1 MATYRVEGHQV
12 TGGGRLVTRRAANG
26 APYKQLH
33 LIFPLQRKVCEYVR
47 HATVSQERDP
57 NRFNNLRNAWGEWA
71 DSYGEIVAKMKS
83 NRLDLKRQ
91 KILAEARAKQEA
103 KGAAYTE
110 QRQHER
116 RSWRLAYTSRYEQT

>member
-1 MATYRVEGHQV
+1 M
-12 TGGGRLVTRRAANG
+12 
-26 APYKQLH
+26 
-33 LIFPLQRKVCEYVR
+33 CEYVR
-47 HATVSQERDP
+47 HAIVSEERDP
-57 NRFNNLRNAWGEWA
+57 NRFNNLRNAWGGWA

-83 NRLDLKRQ
+83 NQLDLKRQ

-116 RSWRLAYTSRYEQT
+116 